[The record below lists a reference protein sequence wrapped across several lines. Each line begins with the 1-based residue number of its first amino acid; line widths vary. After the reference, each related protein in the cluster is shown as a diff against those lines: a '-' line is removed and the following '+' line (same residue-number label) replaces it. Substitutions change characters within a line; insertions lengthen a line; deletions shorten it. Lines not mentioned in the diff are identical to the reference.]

1 MAQMVRIRF
10 GSRLDVP
17 ALRPPALRPFSMRA
31 LIVTTLIANILGE
44 WFVLTTYGVRLV
56 QLSASRRQWEF

>member
-10 GSRLDVP
+10 GSRLDV
-17 ALRPPALRPFSMRA
+17 PALRPFSMRA

-44 WFVLTTYGVRLV
+44 WFVLTTDGVRLV